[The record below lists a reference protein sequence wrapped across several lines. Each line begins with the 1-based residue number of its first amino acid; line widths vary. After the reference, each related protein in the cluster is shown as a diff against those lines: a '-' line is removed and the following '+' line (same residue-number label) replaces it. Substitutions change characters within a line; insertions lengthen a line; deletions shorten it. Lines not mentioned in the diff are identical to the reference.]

1 MAYRLALCWN
11 ICEGWPTA
19 ELERGVLREVDDLA
33 RELVDEVLALGD
45 DAPREL
51 ARIATLLRSAYAAR
65 DVHQDLTDG
74 RPADCNACYPA
85 EPRP

>member
-65 DVHQDLTDG
+65 DDQDEAAILARYGFTEK
-74 RPADCNACYPA
+74 P
-85 EPRP
+85 